1 MFYQL
6 SRGYLDLYSVGIIH
20 EDIKP
25 SNILIKGNLYKY
37 CDFGVSQL
45 ATKLKHE

>member
-6 SRGYLDLYSVGIIH
+6 CRGYIDLYQAGIIH

-25 SNILIKGNLYKY
+25 SNILIKGKLYKY
-37 CDFGVSQL
+37 CDFGGSQF
-45 ATKLKHE
+45 ANNLKYE